1 MKKQLT
7 KSRMI
12 GYLVLLAAVSTGVI
26 SLSYA
31 GYKSQ
36 ASMTSDVTVA
46 AWGAESVFTID
57 LKDLAPGA
65 DGTYGFAVTN
75 KKDGRISQVGQEYSI
90 MVETMGNIPLEF
102 TLVLAEDVAD
112 GAGTSILGRAGNPIQ
127 LASGTYTK
135 LGTLPYA
142 REASH
147 PYKLTITW
155 PAEKTEASYMD
166 EIDLVTVTVKAEQI
180 IPDDK

>member
-1 MKKQLT
+1 M
-7 KSRMI
+7 
-12 GYLVLLAAVSTGVI
+12 
-26 SLSYA
+26 
-31 GYKSQ
+31 
-36 ASMTSDVTVA
+36 
-46 AWGAESVFTID
+46 
-57 LKDLAPGA
+57 
-65 DGTYGFAVTN
+65 
-75 KKDGRISQVGQEYSI
+75 
-90 MVETMGNIPLEF
+90 
-102 TLVLAEDVAD
+102 
-112 GAGTSILGRAGNPIQ
+112 GRAGNPIQ